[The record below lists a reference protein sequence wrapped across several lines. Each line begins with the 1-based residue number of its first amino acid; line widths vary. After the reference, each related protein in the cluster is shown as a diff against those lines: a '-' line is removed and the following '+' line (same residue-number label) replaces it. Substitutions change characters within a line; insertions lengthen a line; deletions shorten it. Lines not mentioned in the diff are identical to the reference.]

1 MKFYFTFGTDKQFP
15 YQGGWVKVVANSRG
29 EACEKFRTRFP
40 YRNYNTI
47 NCAFIYSEDAFS
59 KTIMAQGGGCL
70 GEYCHEVIE

>member
-15 YQGGWVKVVANSRG
+15 YQGGWVEVVANSRG

-40 YRNYNTI
+40 DRHKGTM
-47 NCAFIYSEDAFS
+47 NCAFVYSEDEFS
-59 KTIMAQGGGCL
+59 ETTMAQDGNW